1 MPDIGV
7 KMGVTGIAQFK
18 TAMQQGTQ
26 SVKTLDAALKKNE
39 AQFKATGDAEAY
51 MQQKTKLLEQQIK
64 AQKGVCDEAE
74 KALETMT
81 KQGVDPASKAYQQ
94 MQQQLLN
101 AQTSLLNMQNDL
113 NGVGSS
119 AKSAADGAQ
128 QMNTELK
135 HIGKQVDFQGV
146 LTGIGKITDGME
158 KAARS
163 VINFAGNLWDT
174 MKDAASWADDTL
186 TLSQM
191 YGISVEDLQRM
202 QKTAEII
209 DTPVEA
215 IIKARQ
221 KLSMGLSGGFSADQM
236 EMLGALGLVQQGKYG
251 AQVKSYQNAIDML
264 WDVGAALDAMGDSI
278 DRDAYAQQLFGRSW
292 MELQPMFKAGR
303 QAYDDTMNS
312 WDVVAEENVNNLGT
326 LDDSMKTLESE
337 FQTLK
342 LTVLSELAPAF
353 NEVSTVLTSVLK
365 QVNEYLQT
373 DEGQEK
379 LQVLGEAVTRLFENI
394 TNIDTGE
401 IIDKVSGALDSVTKS
416 LDWIW
421 ENKEGIV
428 NAIKAIAGAFIALK
442 AVEVAG
448 SLAMGANAL
457 KNLLGSGAAG
467 GAAAAA
473 GAGGATLT
481 ASAEGAAI
489 TAALAGSSPTAAKIA
504 GAALSK
510 PGLLALGILTGIPL
524 YENIKSGELQK
535 NLTWT
540 PEVLANVPHVNPL
553 FDKVPTGQQYRD
565 TKALLQAIANGEA
578 PAVSQSAYKSADQLI
593 NAMLSGEAQG
603 SRASH
608 SGHGSDYIDP
618 YALPGNSNGSAEMQA
633 SWDAIVA
640 GLDTTADEIETGGN
654 DAAAA
659 LENLAQRVNSIVIT
673 GPKIHGLAGLLDTW
687 AGADGFHANGLPW
700 VPYDNYLAYLH
711 RGERVVPASQNRSYT
726 ANNNLYV
733 DRMYMNNGTD
743 ADALAARIAEQS
755 RRTMSGFGG

>member
-1 MPDIGV
+1 MADIGV

-39 AQFKATGDAEAY
+39 AQYKATGDAEAY

-64 AQKGVCDEAE
+64 AQKSVCDEAE

-101 AQTSLLNMQNDL
+101 AQTALLNMQNDL
-113 NGVGSS
+113 SGVGSS
-119 AKSAADGAQ
+119 AKGAADGAQ
-128 QMNTELK
+128 EMNTQLK
-135 HIGKQVDFQGV
+135 QIGKQVDFQGV
-146 LTGIGKITDGME
+146 LTGIDKITDGME
-158 KAARS
+158 KAAKS

-174 MKDAASWADDTL
+174 MKDAASWADDNI

-236 EMLGALGLVQQGKYG
+236 EVLGALGLVQQGKYG

-312 WDVVAEENVNNLGT
+312 WDVVAEENVKNLGT
-326 LDDSMKTLESE
+326 LDDSMKTLEGE

-353 NEVSTVLTSVLK
+353 NELAGGLTDVLK
-365 QVNEYLQT
+365 QVNEYLQS
-373 DEGQEK
+373 DEGKEK
-379 LQVLGEAVTRLFENI
+379 LQALGEAVTRLFENI

-401 IIDKVSGALDSVTKS
+401 LIGKVSGALDSVTKS

-421 ENKEGIV
+421 ENKDGIV
-428 NAIKAIAGAFIALK
+428 SAIKAIAGAFIALK

-457 KNLLGSGAAG
+457 KNLLGGGAAG

-473 GAGGATLT
+473 GA
-481 ASAEGAAI
+481 EGAAL
-489 TAALAGSSPTAAKIA
+489 TAATKVALNPAMLASSFPMAAKIA

-510 PGLLALGILTGIPL
+510 PGLLSLGILTGIPL
-524 YENIKSGELQK
+524 YENIKNGELQK

-540 PEVLANVPHVNPL
+540 PEALANVPHVNPL
-553 FDKVPTGQQYRD
+553 TYSTTSADVRKMD
-565 TKALLQAIANGEA
+565 SLLADLANGRSLGDFSFMESMAAGLVEA
-578 PAVSQSAYKSADQLI
+578 LQKDIEEERNNIPDLTY
-593 NAMLSGEAQG
+593 GG
-603 SRASH
+603 
-608 SGHGSDYIDP
+608 P
-618 YALPGNSNGSAEMQA
+618 YNLPGSTTPNEEMQA

-640 GLDTTADEIETGGN
+640 GLDTTADEIETGGD

-659 LENLAQRVNSIVIT
+659 LENLAQRVNSINFSVP
-673 GPKIHGLAGLLDTW
+673 GVGSPFNWLFPDAYEGSY
-687 AGADGFHANGLPW
+687 ANGLPW
-700 VPYDNYLAYLH
+700 VPHDGIAMIH
-711 RGERVVPASQNRSYT
+711 RGERIVPASQNRSYT